1 MKYTKEDLAFLK
13 SRRKEQHR
21 STEGMAGKLC
31 VISGATSGVG
41 LEAARRLAKGGADLV
56 LVCRN
61 KAKGEAVKAELLK
74 SHGTKADL
82 VIADF
87 SRLDDVRRAGE
98 AIRQRYEKVDVLINS
113 AGIHSTR
120 RFVTADG
127 NELVFQVNHIAPFLL
142 TMLLLEALK
151 KSGQGRVIQV
161 NSEGHRFGGLNMDDL
176 DWKKRR
182 YIGLRAYGA
191 SKTAQIMTVMKLA
204 EQLKGTGVTSN
215 AMHPGGV
222 RTGIGS
228 NNGLLYRAW
237 LRGVVWHFLKDP
249 AISGEALYYLAAAP
263 ELEETSG
270 RYFYL
275 TMDEKPLLHGMD
287 DKGIAAVWDKS
298 LGLAGLRL

>member
-87 SRLDDVRRAGE
+87 SRLDDVRHAGE
-98 AIRQRYEKVDVLINS
+98 AIRQRYGKVDVLINS

-120 RFVTADG
+120 RFATADG

-142 TMLLLEALK
+142 TMLLLDLLK
-151 KSGQGRVIQV
+151 KGGQGRVIQV

-204 EQLKGTGVTSN
+204 EQLKGTGVTIN

-222 RTGIGS
+222 KTGIGS

-249 AISGEALYYLAAAP
+249 AISGEALNYLAAAP
-263 ELEETSG
+263 ELYGTSG

-275 TMDEKPLLHGMD
+275 TIDEKPLLHALD
-287 DKGIAAVWDKS
+287 ETIIAAIWEKS
-298 LGLAGLRL
+298 LQLAGLTL

>member
-87 SRLDDVRRAGE
+87 SRLDDVRHAGE
-98 AIRQRYEKVDVLINS
+98 AIRQRYGKVDVLINS

-142 TMLLLEALK
+142 TMLLLDLLK
-151 KSGQGRVIQV
+151 KGGQGRVIQV

-204 EQLKGTGVTSN
+204 EQLKGTGVTIN

-222 RTGIGS
+222 KTGIGS

-249 AISGEALYYLAAAP
+249 AISGEALNYLAAAP
-263 ELEETSG
+263 ELYGTSG

-275 TMDEKPLLHGMD
+275 TIDEKPLLHALD
-287 DKGIAAVWDKS
+287 ETIIAAIWEKS
-298 LGLAGLRL
+298 LQLAGL